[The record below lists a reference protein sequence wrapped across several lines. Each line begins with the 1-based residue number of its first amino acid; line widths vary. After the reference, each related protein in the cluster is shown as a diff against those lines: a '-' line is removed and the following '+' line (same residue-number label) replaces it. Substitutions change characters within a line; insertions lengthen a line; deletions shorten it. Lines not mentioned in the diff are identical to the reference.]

1 LVFSGDEER
10 KEIRRYERLSLK
22 TEVTMSG
29 HSKWSTIKR
38 KKGKADAARGK
49 MFTKLIKE
57 ITVAARE
64 GRGDPDA
71 NPRLRTAIQAA
82 KAANMPA
89 ANIERAIKRGT
100 GELPGVSYE
109 EIKYEGYGPGGVAVL
124 VEAMTDNKNRA
135 VSEIRHIFSVHGGNL
150 GEVGCVGWMFE
161 KRGIIQVDKG
171 KVDEEELMMTVLD
184 AGALDMKSEEDYF
197 EIITPFEKFEKVKSA
212 LDEKK
217 IPYSQAELTM
227 IPQTTIKLE
236 GRQAEQMLKLMEALE
251 DHDDVQKVYANFDIA
266 TEIMEKMSA

>member
-1 LVFSGDEER
+1 
-10 KEIRRYERLSLK
+10 
-22 TEVTMSG
+22 MSG
-29 HSKWSTIKR
+29 HSKWSSIKH

-49 MFTKLIKE
+49 IFTKLIRE
-57 ITVAARE
+57 LTVAARY
-64 GRGDPDA
+64 GGGDPDG
-71 NPRLRTAIQAA
+71 NPRLRTATQAA

-89 ANIERAIKRGT
+89 ANIERAIKKGT

-124 VEAMTDNKNRA
+124 VEALTDNKNRA
-135 VSEIRHIFSVHGGNL
+135 VSDIRHIFSLHGGNL

-161 KRGIIQVDKG
+161 RRGIIQVAKG

-184 AGALDMKSEEDYF
+184 AGALDMTSEEDYF
-197 EIITPFEKFEKVKSA
+197 EIITPFNKFEAVKDA

-217 IPYSQAELTM
+217 IPYSEAELTV
-227 IPQTTIKLE
+227 IPQTNIKLE
-236 GRQAEQMLKLMEALE
+236 GKQAEQMLKLTEALE